1 MVFLIL
7 LFFAMQKATAVA
19 SSPEPVQLPGR
30 DEREGEEKKPER
42 TAKREKEGGTHRR
55 EALPGE
61 PLVGWKWRWL
71 PQLPSLW
78 LCFFL
83 CLVAQNHSTLDSSG
97 FHDLR
102 GLGGHLAV
110 PEAPRGFTA
119 AAKCLESVG
128 KWPFCRRGQLLEAG
142 RKQKQVVF
150 CRSLLQLLTESHSTF
165 GTCSECFYFRCPNF
179 SGFREILLSRKEV
192 V

>member
-83 CLVAQNHSTLDSSG
+83 CLSS
-97 FHDLR
+97 
-102 GLGGHLAV
+102 
-110 PEAPRGFTA
+110 
-119 AAKCLESVG
+119 S
-128 KWPFCRRGQLLEAG
+128 
-142 RKQKQVVF
+142 
-150 CRSLLQLLTESHSTF
+150 TESLN
-165 GTCSECFYFRCPNF
+165 P
-179 SGFREILLSRKEV
+179 
-192 V
+192 

>member
-1 MVFLIL
+1 MRGRERRRS
-7 LFFAMQKATAVA
+7 QK
-19 SSPEPVQLPGR
+19 EQQKGR
-30 DEREGEEKKPER
+30 KREGPIAGR
-42 TAKREKEGGTHRR
+42 HCQ
-55 EALPGE
+55 
-61 PLVGWKWRWL
+61 VNRWL
-71 PQLPSLW
+71 AGSGGGCHSYPACGFAS
-78 LCFFL
+78 FSVS
-83 CLVAQNHSTLDSSG
+83 LVAQNHSTLDSSG